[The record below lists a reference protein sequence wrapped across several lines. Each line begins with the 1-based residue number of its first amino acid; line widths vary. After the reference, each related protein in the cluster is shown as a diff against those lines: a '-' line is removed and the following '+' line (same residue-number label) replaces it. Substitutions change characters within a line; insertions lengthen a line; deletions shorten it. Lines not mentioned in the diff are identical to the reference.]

1 MEERWYK
8 SLTKIIKARL
18 LYYQLNIRKENKHF
32 IIIDAGIEDIVI
44 PKKQILNCTVIY
56 FTRDRKVVSKFISKS
71 EWKNEVFKEFLNLY
85 WKRQKE
91 NLHRYDNL

>member
-32 IIIDAGIEDIVI
+32 IIINAGIEDIVI
-44 PKKQILNCTVIY
+44 PKRQILNYTVVY
-56 FTRDRKVVSKFISKS
+56 FTRDKKVVSKFISKS
-71 EWKNEVFKEFLNLY
+71 EWKNEVFKEFLRFY
-85 WKRQKE
+85 WDRQRE
-91 NLHRYDNL
+91 NLNRYDNI